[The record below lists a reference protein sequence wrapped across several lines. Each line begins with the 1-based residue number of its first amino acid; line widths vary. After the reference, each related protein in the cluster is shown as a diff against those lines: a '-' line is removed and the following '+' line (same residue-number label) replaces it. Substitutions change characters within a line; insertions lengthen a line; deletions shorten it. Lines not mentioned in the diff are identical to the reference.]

1 MARTRGGSCSARARP
16 STRPQAD
23 NTLDPKELTM
33 AAYAY
38 DAINAQGLEI
48 SGVVH
53 APDLSAAREQLQMRG
68 LLPQALAERGAAG
81 GRKMAGA
88 FKKVKPK
95 SLQVFARQF
104 ATMIVADVS
113 VVAALVTLEEQTDDK
128 HLAGVIADVRSEIEG
143 GVILSKALA
152 RHPKVFNRL
161 FVAMVEAGESSGT
174 LDTVL
179 DRVAVQ
185 IEKEMQIKRRVKG
198 AMVYPAVVITFAC
211 LVLTFMLLFIIPV
224 FVNVFD
230 QLDGELPKPT
240 QIVMKMSYA
249 LRHWWFIIFP
259 AIGAMIFA
267 FRRLKR
273 TERGRKVWDRFK
285 LRIPMRIGDVVHKI
299 ALARFSRTLSTL
311 ISSGV
316 DIIKALEI
324 TGATSG
330 NWVVEDALANIRTRV
345 HEGVPISQPL
355 QEDPI
360 FPAMVGQMVKIGEET
375 GELDGMLGKG
385 ADFYE
390 DEVDS
395 SIQSLTSII
404 EPVLMIFVGL
414 MVGTIVIAM
423 YMPMF
428 KMLTL
433 IK

>member
-1 MARTRGGSCSARARP
+1 
-16 STRPQAD
+16 
-23 NTLDPKELTM
+23 M
-33 AAYAY
+33 AAFAY

-48 SGVVH
+48 SGVIH
-53 APDLSAAREQLQMRG
+53 APDVSAAREQLQTRG
-68 LLPQALAERGAAG
+68 LLPQSLAERNAAG
-81 GRKMAGA
+81 ERGPRSA

-104 ATMIVADVS
+104 ATMIGAGVS
-113 VVAALVTLEEQTDDK
+113 VVQALVTLEEQTDDK
-128 HLAGVIADVRSEIEG
+128 YLADVIADVRSDVEG

-185 IEKEMQIKRRVKG
+185 IEKETQIKRRVKG
-198 AMVYPAVVITFAC
+198 AMIYPAVVISFAF

-230 QLDGELPKPT
+230 DLNGNLPRLT
-240 QIVMKMSYA
+240 QFVMSISYA
-249 LRHWWFIIFP
+249 VRHYWFIIFP
-259 AIGAMIFA
+259 VIGGLIFA
-267 FRRLKR
+267 FFRLKR
-273 TERGRKVWDRFK
+273 TERGRQVWDRFK
-285 LRIPMRIGDVVHKI
+285 LRIPMRVGDVVHKI

-311 ISSGV
+311 VSSGV

-330 NWVVEDALANIRTRV
+330 NWVVEQSLADIRTRV

-355 QEDPI
+355 QEDPV

-375 GELDGMLGKG
+375 GELDGMLGKV

-404 EPVLMIFVGL
+404 EPILMIGVGV
-414 MVGTIVIAM
+414 MVGTIVISM
-423 YMPMF
+423 YLPMF

>member
-1 MARTRGGSCSARARP
+1 M
-16 STRPQAD
+16 
-23 NTLDPKELTM
+23 
-33 AAYAY
+33 
-38 DAINAQGLEI
+38 
-48 SGVVH
+48 SGVIH
-53 APDLSAAREQLQMRG
+53 APDLSTARDQLQLRG
-68 LLPQALAERGAAG
+68 LLAQSLRERSAAGERGATSH
-81 GRKMAGA
+81 

-104 ATMIVADVS
+104 ATMIAAGVS

-128 HLAGVIADVRSEIEG
+128 YLAEVIADVRSDVEG

-152 RHPKVFNRL
+152 RHPKVFSRL
-161 FVAMVEAGESSGT
+161 FVAMVESGESSGT

-185 IEKEMQIKRRVKG
+185 IEKETQIKRRVKG
-198 AMVYPAVVITFAC
+198 AMIYPAVVLTFAS

-224 FVNVFD
+224 FVKVFD
-230 QLDGELPKPT
+230 QLHGNLPMLT
-240 QIVMKMSYA
+240 QIVMHASYA
-249 LRHWWFIIFP
+249 LRHWWFVIFPVIAGIIF
-259 AIGAMIFA
+259 G
-267 FRRLKR
+267 FRRLKQ
-273 TERGRKVWDRFK
+273 TEQGRQLWDRFK
-285 LRIPMRIGDVVHKI
+285 LSIPLHIGEVVHKI

-324 TGATSG
+324 TGATAG
-330 NWVVEDALANIRTRV
+330 NWVVEQSLAQIKTRV

-355 QEDPI
+355 QEDPV
-360 FPAMVGQMVKIGEET
+360 FPPMVGQMVKIGEET
-375 GELDGMLGKG
+375 GELDGMLGKV

-390 DEVDS
+390 DEVDT

-404 EPVLMIFVGL
+404 EPLLIICVGA
-414 MVGTIVIAM
+414 MVGTIVISM
-423 YMPMF
+423 YLPMF

>member
-1 MARTRGGSCSARARP
+1 
-16 STRPQAD
+16 
-23 NTLDPKELTM
+23 M
-33 AAYAY
+33 AAFAY

-48 SGVVH
+48 SGVIH
-53 APDLSAAREQLQMRG
+53 APDVSAAREQLQTRG
-68 LLPQALAERGAAG
+68 LLPQSLAERNAAG
-81 GRKMAGA
+81 ERGAGSA

-104 ATMIVADVS
+104 ATMIGAGVS
-113 VVAALVTLEEQTDDK
+113 VVQALVTLEEQTDDK
-128 HLAGVIADVRSEIEG
+128 YLAEVLADVRSDVEG

-185 IEKEMQIKRRVKG
+185 IEKETQIKRRVKG
-198 AMVYPAVVITFAC
+198 AMIYPAVVISFAFV
-211 LVLTFMLLFIIPV
+211 VLTFMLLFIIPV

-230 QLDGELPKPT
+230 DLNGNLPRLT
-240 QIVMKMSYA
+240 QFVMNISYA
-249 LRHWWFIIFP
+249 VRHYWFIIFP
-259 AIGAMIFA
+259 AIGGLIFA
-267 FRRLKR
+267 FFRLKR
-273 TERGRKVWDRFK
+273 TERGRQLWDRFK
-285 LRIPMRIGDVVHKI
+285 LRIPMRVGDVVHKI

-311 ISSGV
+311 VSSGV

-324 TGATSG
+324 TGATAG
-330 NWVVEDALANIRTRV
+330 NWVVEQSLVTIRTRV

-355 QEDPI
+355 QEDPV
-360 FPAMVGQMVKIGEET
+360 FPPMVGQMVKIGEET
-375 GELDGMLGKG
+375 GELDGMLGKV

-404 EPVLMIFVGL
+404 EPILMIGVGI

-423 YMPMF
+423 YLPMF

>member
-1 MARTRGGSCSARARP
+1 
-16 STRPQAD
+16 
-23 NTLDPKELTM
+23 M
-33 AAYAY
+33 AAFAY

-48 SGVVH
+48 SGVIH
-53 APDLSAAREQLQMRG
+53 APDVSAAREQLQTRG
-68 LLPQALAERGAAG
+68 LLPQSLAERNAAG
-81 GRKMAGA
+81 ERGARTA

-104 ATMIVADVS
+104 ATMIGAGVS
-113 VVAALVTLEEQTDDK
+113 VVQALVTLEEQTDDK
-128 HLAGVIADVRSEIEG
+128 YLADVIADVRSDVEG

-179 DRVAVQ
+179 DRVAMQ
-185 IEKEMQIKRRVKG
+185 IEKETQIKRRVKG
-198 AMVYPAVVITFAC
+198 AMVYPAVVISFAFV
-211 LVLTFMLLFIIPV
+211 VLTFMLLFIIPV

-230 QLDGELPKPT
+230 SLNGSLPKLT
-240 QIVMKMSYA
+240 QFVMHASYA
-249 LRHWWFIIFP
+249 LRHYWFIIFP
-259 AIGAMIFA
+259 AIGAMIFG
-267 FRRLKR
+267 FFRLKR
-273 TERGRKVWDRFK
+273 TERGRQVWDRFK
-285 LRIPMRIGDVVHKI
+285 LRIPMRVGDVVHKI

-311 ISSGV
+311 VSSGV

-324 TGATSG
+324 TGATAG
-330 NWVVEDALANIRTRV
+330 NWVVEQSLVTIRTRV

-355 QEDPI
+355 QEDPV
-360 FPAMVGQMVKIGEET
+360 FPPMVGQMVKIGEET
-375 GELDGMLGKG
+375 GELDGMLGKV

-404 EPVLMIFVGL
+404 EPILMIGVGI

-423 YMPMF
+423 YLPMF

>member
-1 MARTRGGSCSARARP
+1 
-16 STRPQAD
+16 
-23 NTLDPKELTM
+23 M
-33 AAYAY
+33 AAFAY

-48 SGVVH
+48 SGVIH
-53 APDLSAAREQLQMRG
+53 APDVSAAREQLQTRG
-68 LLPQALAERGAAG
+68 LLPQSLAERNAAG
-81 GRKMAGA
+81 ERGARSA

-104 ATMIVADVS
+104 ATMIGAGVS
-113 VVAALVTLEEQTDDK
+113 VVQALVTLEEQTDDK
-128 HLAGVIADVRSEIEG
+128 YLADVIADVRSDVEG

-185 IEKEMQIKRRVKG
+185 IEKETQIKRRVKG
-198 AMVYPAVVITFAC
+198 AMIYPAVVISFAF

-230 QLDGELPKPT
+230 DLNGNLPRLT
-240 QIVMKMSYA
+240 QFVMHISYA
-249 LRHWWFIIFP
+249 VRNYWFIIFP
-259 AIGAMIFA
+259 AIGGMIFA
-267 FRRLKR
+267 FFRLKR
-273 TERGRKVWDRFK
+273 TERGRQVWDRFK
-285 LRIPMRIGDVVHKI
+285 LRIPMRVGDVVHKI

-311 ISSGV
+311 VSSGV

-330 NWVVEDALANIRTRV
+330 NYVVEQSLADIRTRV

-355 QEDPI
+355 QEDPV
-360 FPAMVGQMVKIGEET
+360 FPPMVGQMVKIGEET
-375 GELDGMLGKG
+375 GELDGMLGKV

-404 EPVLMIFVGL
+404 EPILMIGVGI
-414 MVGTIVIAM
+414 MVGTIVISM
-423 YMPMF
+423 YLPMF

>member
-1 MARTRGGSCSARARP
+1 
-16 STRPQAD
+16 
-23 NTLDPKELTM
+23 M
-33 AAYAY
+33 AAFAY

-53 APDLSAAREQLQMRG
+53 APDLGAAREQLQMRG

-104 ATMIVADVS
+104 ATMIAAGVS
-113 VVAALVTLEEQTDDK
+113 VVGALVTLEQQTDDK
-128 HLAGVIADVRSEIEG
+128 YLAEVIADVRSEIEG

-179 DRVAVQ
+179 DRLAVQ
-185 IEKEMQIKRRVKG
+185 IEKEMQIRRRVKG

-240 QIVMKMSYA
+240 QIVMNMSYA
-249 LRHWWFIIFP
+249 LRHWWFVIFP

-299 ALARFSRTLSTL
+299 ALARFSRTLATL

-330 NWVVEDALANIRTRV
+330 NWVVEQSLADIRTRV

-355 QEDPI
+355 QDDPI
-360 FPAMVGQMVKIGEET
+360 FPPMVGQMVKIGEET
-375 GELDGMLGKG
+375 GELDGMLGKV

-404 EPVLMIFVGL
+404 EPVLMIFVGI